1 MIPSSL
7 PLPRPEDRPK
17 IEERLHKMVRR
28 WPEVSGYRLQPDSE
42 TVEGIVQ
49 ALVRST
55 MMHGI
60 GYCPCRDLTGDP
72 EVDRANVCPCVHHH
86 QEIRMQ
92 GYCRCQLFVSESYDP
107 VVAYSPEPATILQQP
122 LRSVRHRWVTTYT
135 TRWCFRSRRTR
146 ALLEQ
151 MGIPYENV
159 DIEQDLEAARQVE
172 AWNGGYRSV
181 PTVVVRL
188 VITEPTTSELATVIR
203 TPSALLDG
211 LNVNVTRWCSSSRRT
226 LAWLRENG
234 VPHVSIDIEQD
245 PAAARQV
252 QEWNGGNL
260 SVPTLEVTLHITEPT
275 SDELVQMLG
284 LGARE

>member
-1 MIPSSL
+1 MPNNL

-17 IEERLHKMVRR
+17 VEERLHKMVRR
-28 WPEVSGYRLQPDSE
+28 WPEVSGYRLQPDPDV
-42 TVEGIVQ
+42 VEGIVQ

-55 MMHGI
+55 MMHGL

-86 QEIRMQ
+86 RELKEQ
-92 GYCRCQLFVSESYDP
+92 GYCKCQLFVGEHYDP
-107 VVAYSPEPATILQQP
+107 AVAYRPEPATILQQP
-122 LRSVRHRWVTTYT
+122 LRSVRHRWVTVYS
-135 TRWCFRSRRTR
+135 TRWCFHSRRTK
-146 ALLEQ
+146 ALLDQ
-151 MGIPYENV
+151 MGIPYEDV
-159 DIEQDLEAARQVE
+159 DIEQDPEAARRVE

-181 PTVVVRL
+181 PTVVARM

-211 LNVNVTRWCSSSRRT
+211 LNVNVTRWCATSRRT
-226 LAWLRENG
+226 LAWLRDNE

-245 PAAARQV
+245 SEAARRV
-252 QEWNGGNL
+252 MEWNQGYQ
-260 SVPTLEVTLHITEPT
+260 SVPTLDVTLRITEPT

-284 LGARE
+284 LGVRE